1 MNLLKYSIP
10 VFLFLVLAGCV
21 QKVETTEESKPK
33 AEEEKKWVEGEILV
47 KFKPDATDSII
58 DAINTSFGASILS
71 KSEYTETYRIKI
83 PEGKLVEE
91 MVEVYK
97 KNAYVEFAEPNRI
110 VKISPIERKGEIL
123 ETEEGTVK

>member
-1 MNLLKYSIP
+1 LKYSIP
-10 VFLFLVLAGCV
+10 LFLFLVLAGCV
-21 QKVETTEESKPK
+21 QKVETTEGSKPK

-58 DAINTSFGASILS
+58 DAINTSFGVSILS

-83 PEGKLVEE
+83 PEDKLVEE

-110 VKISPIERKGEIL
+110 VEISPIERKGEVL
-123 ETEEGTVK
+123 ETEEKKEEK